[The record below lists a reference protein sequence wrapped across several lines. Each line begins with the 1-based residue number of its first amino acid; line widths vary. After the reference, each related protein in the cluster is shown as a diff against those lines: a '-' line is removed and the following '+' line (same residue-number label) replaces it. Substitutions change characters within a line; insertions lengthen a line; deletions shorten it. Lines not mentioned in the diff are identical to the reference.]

1 MAVIQQCALVL
12 WGAHG
17 DEAAAAVLISI
28 LRAAGLRVW
37 VVGISGRQIAGA
49 HGLRLQP
56 DLTPMQALPMVAQA
70 RCVLIP
76 CADLC
81 LTRFCNDPNVAA
93 LLTQA
98 QQAQALFVLSPALAH
113 QARQAPDPIHLQEAL
128 IYPHGDGLF
137 AFAATL
143 AATLTNR

>member
-12 WGAHG
+12 WGAHC
-17 DEAAAAVLISI
+17 DEAAAAVFISS
-28 LRAAGLRVW
+28 LRTAGLRVW
-37 VVGISGRQIAGA
+37 VVGISGRRIAGA

-56 DLTPMQALPMVAQA
+56 DLTPLQALPLVAQTL
-70 RCVLIP
+70 CVLLP
-76 CADLC
+76 CADPW
-81 LTRFCNDPNVAA
+81 LTHLHNDPNVAA

-98 QQAQALFVLSPALAH
+98 QQVQALFVISPALAY
-113 QARQAPDPIHLQEAL
+113 QAKQVPDPIHLQEAV